1 VLAESRPLTPQEK
14 ESFSQASKELNDIWA
29 MEEIK
34 ARPRARERDIKEG
47 DRNTKYFHVVANQ
60 RKRKTTI
67 HSIEGP
73 AGAKENIEEI
83 IRVATDYYK
92 GLFKYEPRPEL
103 KIAKDFFREED
114 KMTAEEN
121 EALALEFTEEEVR
134 KAIFYS
140 YSDGAPGPDGLSLMF
155 YQHFWEV
162 IKIDLMEMFRD
173 LHKGELDLYR
183 LNFALI
189 TVIPMEKDART
200 MNKFMPIS
208 LLNCSYKILESVDK

>member
-60 RKRKTTI
+60 RKRKTII

-73 AGAKENIEEI
+73 VGAVENTEEI

-92 GLFKYEPRPEL
+92 GLFKYEPRPVL
-103 KIAKDFFREED
+103 KIVEDFFREED

-140 YSDGAPGPDGLSLMF
+140 YSDGGSRA
-155 YQHFWEV
+155 
-162 IKIDLMEMFRD
+162 
-173 LHKGELDLYR
+173 
-183 LNFALI
+183 
-189 TVIPMEKDART
+189 
-200 MNKFMPIS
+200 
-208 LLNCSYKILESVDK
+208 